1 MRALQALALLAA
13 VSIPGL
19 ASAQSDRPLT
29 RDGLVAA
36 IKSDR
41 AWCAG
46 WREADQSC
54 EEVVFLETA
63 DNLVSQTRR
72 YRIYEGAD
80 FEMVVRNTAR
90 LDAGKLCWTYRFD
103 EMDIAFLEAGVRAS
117 AEQAAAMMLVMR
129 ETMSEL
135 EGKVACDAFAR
146 DEATGEI
153 AAATTLDGER
163 APEYD
168 SRFRLLAPD
177 TRVKLRGVFEDTPE
191 ATTT

>member
-1 MRALQALALLAA
+1 MRALQALAFIAA
-13 VSIPGL
+13 VSAPGMAL
-19 ASAQSDRPLT
+19 AQPDRPLT

-36 IKSDR
+36 IASER

-54 EEVVFLETA
+54 EEIVFLEA
-63 DNLVSQTRR
+63 EKNLVSQTRR

-90 LDAGKLCWTYRFD
+90 FEGGKLCWTYRFA

-117 AEQAAAMMLVMR
+117 TEQSAAMMMVMR

-135 EGKVACDAFAR
+135 EGKVACDAFTR

-177 TRVKLRGVFEDTPE
+177 VRVKLRGVFEDAPE
-191 ATTT
+191 PTTT